1 MDLFGKK
8 KKAAQKAQ
16 DEKKAA
22 SERPKS
28 MPPRP
33 MPKPE
38 DNIKNKQAQNPN
50 EERPKGA
57 SPRPPM
63 SPAIKDKKA
72 AELLKQKMDQSKG
85 QQDPRQAEDKK
96 YPRPPM
102 KSIKEKQGQ
111 DPNQRTNL
119 PPERPKPLVPKTE
132 ESKQYQDPK
141 QRTNLPPERPKY
153 LPPLTSPTSPKGNQ
167 YPPSPSPQEKDYGR
181 PPGASPIPRYPQQ
194 PQGQEIKKA
203 RKDHFWDGHK
213 KPMSGPNSGYNPSP
227 NISSQYPRPSDPD
240 EGGSMAN
247 KPSRPKGPSSPGG
260 AFPNDYEMELRK
272 RGAISNDMYKK
283 NPVDKYGEGK

>member
-57 SPRPPM
+57 SPRPP
-63 SPAIKDKKA
+63 SKPEDRIAKTRDTAK
-72 AELLKQKMDQSKG
+72 LLKQKMDQSKG
-85 QQDPRQAEDKK
+85 QQDPRKVEGDK

-102 KSIKEKQGQ
+102 SIKEKQGL
-111 DPNQRTNL
+111 DPKQRTNL
-119 PPERPKPLVPKTE
+119 PPDRPKPLVPKTE

-153 LPPLTSPTSPKGNQ
+153 LPPLTSPTSPNPKGNQ
-167 YPPSPSPQEKDYGR
+167 YPPSPSPQEKGMDYGR
-181 PPGASPIPRYPQQ
+181 PPGSRPMYPQEQ
-194 PQGQEIKKA
+194 QGQIK
-203 RKDHFWDGHK
+203 
-213 KPMSGPNSGYNPSP
+213 
-227 NISSQYPRPSDPD
+227 
-240 EGGSMAN
+240 
-247 KPSRPKGPSSPGG
+247 
-260 AFPNDYEMELRK
+260 
-272 RGAISNDMYKK
+272 
-283 NPVDKYGEGK
+283 